1 MFTTPCILF
10 AGGKS
15 SRMGEDKTLL
25 PFGDF
30 STLTEYQYS
39 KLSQIFQNVYIV
51 TKNPQKFLF
60 KANFLQ
66 DLEIFENSY
75 APTSGFITAFEKLS
89 YEKIFVLSVD
99 TPFVTATQIE
109 HLFREDADT
118 FDATVAKTPHGIE
131 TLCGIYHRSLLPSFW
146 KMHQEKSHKL
156 SLLLHNAKTHYVYFE
171 EETPFLN
178 LNHPQE
184 YQKALLLLQH

>member
-1 MFTTPCILF
+1 MITTPCILF

-25 PFGDF
+25 PFGKF
-30 STLTEYQYS
+30 STLTEYQHS
-39 KLSQIFQNVYIV
+39 KLSQIFEDVYIV
-51 TKNPQKFLF
+51 TKDPQKFTF

-66 DLEIFENSY
+66 DLAIFENSY

-89 YEKIFVLSVD
+89 CEKIFVLSVD
-99 TPFVTATQIE
+99 TPFVLKAQIKR
-109 HLFREDADT
+109 LFWEDLET
-118 FDATVAKTPHGIE
+118 SDATIAKTQRGVE
-131 TLCGIYHRSLLPSFW
+131 SLCGIYHRSLLPSFW
-146 KMHQEKSHKL
+146 KMHNEQNHKL
-156 SLLLHNAKTHYVYFE
+156 ALLLSNAKTHYVDFE
-171 EETPFLN
+171 EQESFLN